1 MTIRDVNYIN
11 DVCRVVLSK
20 PQGITKS
27 EPAGTIRI
35 SGTPTSLT
43 ESSYASPTLDLDFAK
58 TQSVDSRITFSR
70 STTASYYDSN
80 GFLRFAAV
88 NQPRIQFDPDTK
100 ECLGLLMEN
109 VSTNII
115 NASEWQFGA
124 SNGFTNLDPDNTF
137 DPSDV
142 TVPTNESGTVRSLIA
157 STTASSIRY
166 ALAAKTHIGTE
177 ICAFSAFFKQ
187 VTNNQVFPCLVIDN
201 TVGSGV
207 FARFNLVNGT
217 VEQAQ
222 ITGTG
227 VLIASGIEKLPGG
240 WSRCW
245 VIGRSPATAS
255 GRLAISIVG
264 GNSTNGYDPP
274 WTPTAV
280 GDGVRVWGIQYEQG
294 LPFNRLRPSSYIR
307 TQSGAITKFADS
319 ASITGTNFSRWY
331 NQSQGTILVDFY
343 KRYAGN
349 YPETNMI
356 FRFSDGT
363 LNNFI
368 DLSGVTG
375 TNTIRFQGTTAAG
388 NSTFQT
394 ANAQQGFNRAV
405 GTYLFNRGDLVSN
418 GTRTTAVDTLYTPPT
433 ALIGVDIGHF
443 GGSFQLNDCIAR
455 LVYYPISI
463 DPNVTLGMS
472 VPRNF

>member
-20 PQGITKS
+20 PQGITIS

-88 NQPRIQFDPDTK
+88 NQPRIQFNPDTK

-109 VSTNII
+109 VSTNIFSS
-115 NASEWQFGA
+115 SEWTFGD
-124 SNGFTNLDPDNTF
+124 NGFTFLDADNTF
-137 DPSDV
+137 NTTSV

-187 VTNNQVFPCLVIDN
+187 VTNNQVFPCLVIDSPAA
-201 TVGSGV
+201 GSGV

-245 VIGRSPATAS
+245 VIGRAPASAG

-264 GNSTNGYDPP
+264 GNSANGYDPP
-274 WTPTAV
+274 WTPTAI
-280 GDGVRVWGIQYEQG
+280 GDGVQVWGIQYEQG

-307 TQSGAITKFADS
+307 TIGTAVTKFADS

-331 NQSQGTILVDFY
+331 NQSQGTIFVDY
-343 KRYAGN
+343 HKRFSGN
-349 YPETNMI
+349 HPETNILCRFI
-356 FRFSDGT
+356 F
-363 LNNFI
+363 
-368 DLSGVTG
+368 DLSTYI
-375 TNTIRFQGTTAAG
+375 TLQTDFFATTIRFQGVTSGG
-388 NSTFQT
+388 NGALQL
-394 ANAQQGFNRAV
+394 ANTQQGFNRAV
-405 GTYLFNRGDLVSN
+405 GTYLLNRADLVSN
-418 GTRTTAVDTLYTPPT
+418 GTRTTAVDTLYDPPT
-433 ALIGVDIGHF
+433 NIASLEIGHL
-443 GGSFQLNDCIAR
+443 GGAFQLNDCIAR
-455 LVYYPISI
+455 ILYYPVSI